1 MLNLDKTGID
11 KLLVQLEDKQFF
23 GNRYR
28 LYKEKAE
35 PVLLGKGTFSYVYE
49 MYDYKNSDKHYA
61 AKVIGVEGK
70 DLSEEK
76 ILEAMKMQS
85 FLSDQSKNIIRVI
98 AIWIAKVILDEHG
111 DVLDIIRYDQMEYES
126 AEGIAIKIILME
138 RSESIISKDKY
149 GNVKLLR
156 DELKTQEEILK
167 FAKEIGEALLVIHNN
182 GYLHRDIKLEN
193 IFWDE
198 ESRQYKLGD
207 FGIAKY
213 IGDGDAETKAFT
225 NGYGAPEIE
234 RQLQFSYNTPA
245 DIYSFGITLFLLL
258 NDLKFPA
265 SSGYYVNSIQYSK
278 DFSVPAPCNAPS
290 DMARI
295 IRKMCS
301 YRAENRYQMVK
312 EIITDLNQIDQ
323 RKKDQESK
331 EYDDLETVTYREY
344 VDTQKETNIEENNEK
359 NDTYK
364 EKAWWEKEEYELNR
378 EDQKKRNQ
386 AYEKMYVRSSF
397 WRMIAIAVLTV
408 CLLNLFPS
416 KINNIHDWQ
425 FWIFPIILLVD
436 SISQSIKEFYM
447 EFNIVVIAFTIYSM
461 YTLGVEVSQIVT
473 ILIVILG
480 TPTITMG
487 YSIGFGIWLIQMLT
501 GNTARIKFLHIKDL
515 GWLILL
521 LFIGI
526 IQEYMILRAEY
537 EKEIILRFILWVK
550 IIGYL
555 SYVMVIGGI
564 ILWALDR
571 MKIMSIP
578 EIIRQVHLMRIG
590 IGIFIIQII
599 TLQKEGIL
607 DKENIGED
615 K

>member
-1 MLNLDKTGID
+1 
-11 KLLVQLEDKQFF
+11 
-23 GNRYR
+23 
-28 LYKEKAE
+28 
-35 PVLLGKGTFSYVYE
+35 
-49 MYDYKNSDKHYA
+49 
-61 AKVIGVEGK
+61 
-70 DLSEEK
+70 
-76 ILEAMKMQS
+76 
-85 FLSDQSKNIIRVI
+85 
-98 AIWIAKVILDEHG
+98 
-111 DVLDIIRYDQMEYES
+111 
-126 AEGIAIKIILME
+126 
-138 RSESIISKDKY
+138 
-149 GNVKLLR
+149 
-156 DELKTQEEILK
+156 
-167 FAKEIGEALLVIHNN
+167 
-182 GYLHRDIKLEN
+182 
-193 IFWDE
+193 
-198 ESRQYKLGD
+198 
-207 FGIAKY
+207 
-213 IGDGDAETKAFT
+213 
-225 NGYGAPEIE
+225 
-234 RQLQFSYNTPA
+234 
-245 DIYSFGITLFLLL
+245 
-258 NDLKFPA
+258 
-265 SSGYYVNSIQYSK
+265 
-278 DFSVPAPCNAPS
+278 
-290 DMARI
+290 
-295 IRKMCS
+295 
-301 YRAENRYQMVK
+301 
-312 EIITDLNQIDQ
+312 
-323 RKKDQESK
+323 
-331 EYDDLETVTYREY
+331 
-344 VDTQKETNIEENNEK
+344 
-359 NDTYK
+359 
-364 EKAWWEKEEYELNR
+364 
-378 EDQKKRNQ
+378 
-386 AYEKMYVRSSF
+386 MYVRSSF

-501 GNTARIKFLHIKDL
+501 GNTAWIKFLHIKDL